1 MFDSKKGKYKNQ
13 NNDKKM
19 LIILFCIVISLAITY
34 YAISN
39 IDFSHSTESNEI
51 DVNSFKTIEDVL
63 KFYNCTFIKQEKS
76 NEKDYD
82 IDIYTTFSEK
92 PYEDDEHINESFYTR
107 LMQLSASV
115 LNFQNFRIIDTRND
129 ITVSVI
135 CANNNI
141 SKFYING
148 IEDYFTY
155 IKSQISLKDYKEL
168 TITSFE
174 VNSDELNNLL
184 QNDWLYYNLN
194 LGNSDGFFQ
203 KYDQYIEKGLKIRKL
218 DKKIYN
224 IVFTKNYT
232 NPVIN
237 GIIVRDAFDLA
248 KAKLGTPTFEDT
260 ENGVYGYK
268 GKEFYVFITKEEISI
283 YRIEN
288 FEYDEFINLIEEF
301 SNGDTD
307 IYQFLNKLTYLWSNY
322 SEYIVKENSFYITY
336 PLQGISVKCNYEN
349 TNAII
354 LYNNVKMTS
363 FQSSKCLEMPECL
376 AQMQVDNV
384 FEDEVSRVVRENSL
398 LTECNKFIEANKTEN
413 NTLYSGQ
420 YGIYAEKDE
429 NNIIEKVY
437 FVSKDSTR
445 PNREINEAI
454 DTFAWLNDSIFI
466 YSINKKG
473 IYYYD
478 LQSNKRGK
486 ILTGEQDFKI
496 ASCYNNLL
504 KYDNKEIQIN
514 F

>member
-1 MFDSKKGKYKNQ
+1 MFNSKKGKYNNQ

-19 LIILFCIVISLAITY
+19 LIILFCVVISLAVTY

-39 IDFSHSTESNEI
+39 IDFSDNTELNEI
-51 DVNSFKTIEDVL
+51 DINSFKTIEDVL
-63 KFYNCTFIKQEKS
+63 KYYNCTFIKQEKS
-76 NEKDYD
+76 IEKDYSV
-82 IDIYTTFSEK
+82 DIYATLSEI
-92 PYEDDEHINESFYTR
+92 PYEDDDNINELFYTR
-107 LMQLSASV
+107 LIQFSASV
-115 LNFQNFRIIDTRND
+115 LNFQNFRIIDEKNN

-135 CANNNI
+135 CANNSI

-155 IKSQISLKDYKEL
+155 IKSQISLKDYKAIEE
-168 TITSFE
+168 TIFE
-174 VNSDELNNLL
+174 VNAEELRNLL
-184 QNDWLYYNLN
+184 DNNWSYFNLN
-194 LGNSDGFFQ
+194 IGNYDSIFQ
-203 KYDQYIEKGLKIRKL
+203 KYEQYTEKGLKIRKL
-218 DKKIYN
+218 DQKIYN

-232 NPVIN
+232 NPVIS
-237 GIIVRDAFDLA
+237 GIMVREAFDVA
-248 KAKLGTPTFEDT
+248 KTKLGTPAFEDT

-268 GKEFYVFITKEEISI
+268 GKDFYIFVTKDEISI
-283 YRIEN
+283 YRIDN
-288 FEYDEFINLIEEF
+288 VEYEEFINLVEEF

-307 IYQFLNKLTYLWSNY
+307 IYQFMNKLTYLWSDY

-363 FQSSKCLEMPECL
+363 FQSSKCLDMPECL

-384 FEDEVSRVVRENSL
+384 FEDEVARVSKANSL
-398 LTECNKFIEANKTEN
+398 LANCNKFIDENKTES
-413 NTLYSGQ
+413 NTLYSSL
-420 YGIYAEKDE
+420 YGFYADKDE
-429 NNIIEKVY
+429 NNIIETMY
-437 FVSKDSTR
+437 FVSKDDTR

-454 DTFAWLNDSIFI
+454 DTFTWLSDSIFI

-478 LQSNKRGK
+478 LQADKRGK
-486 ILTGEQDFKI
+486 ILTGEQEFKI
-496 ASCYNNLL
+496 ESCYNNLL